1 LGYKIIFKNDGR
13 EIETI
18 GWNGSISE
26 TRELARGIGLLI
38 GAEVFRITDLTTDEE
53 VSMEQRPFRRP
64 KLTDDDPPASVQ

>member
-1 LGYKIIFKNDGR
+1 MGYKIIFQNDGR

-26 TRELARGIGLLI
+26 TRELARRIGLLI

-64 KLTDDDPPASVQ
+64 S